1 MVILTLE
8 RVLLQSKPNNLLLV
22 LSLSFTTTFRFMFL
36 IDILISVFYMR
47 MLYKKINQI
56 IEKIKNPA
64 NTVLYR

>member
-64 NTVLYR
+64 NTVRYR

>member
-36 IDILISVFYMR
+36 IDILTSVFYMR